1 MGDSSG
7 GCLAT
12 RLNQK
17 LGEFCSLFVSK
28 DSVQSRYQFKSKG
41 VKLMSSVVKIIQP
54 SGILD
59 GISAN
64 QLRREINDVV
74 ETGADIV
81 LVDFQDITFMNST
94 GLGALV
100 STLRSVRSAGG
111 ELFICSLNEQ
121 VQMIFQLT
129 KMDRVF
135 KTFTNRDDF
144 EQKVISR

>member
-1 MGDSSG
+1 
-7 GCLAT
+7 
-12 RLNQK
+12 
-17 LGEFCSLFVSK
+17 
-28 DSVQSRYQFKSKG
+28 
-41 VKLMSSVVKIIQP
+41 MSSTVKILQP

-59 GISAN
+59 GASAN
-64 QLRREINDVV
+64 QLRRDINDVV
-74 ETGADIV
+74 ENGAEIV

-100 STLRSVRSAGG
+100 ATLRTVRSAGS

-135 KTFTNRDDF
+135 KPLANRDEFD
-144 EQKVISR
+144 QKVLAS

>member
-1 MGDSSG
+1 
-7 GCLAT
+7 
-12 RLNQK
+12 
-17 LGEFCSLFVSK
+17 
-28 DSVQSRYQFKSKG
+28 
-41 VKLMSSVVKIIQP
+41 MSSVVKIIQP

-100 STLRSVRSAGG
+100 STLRTVRSAGG

-135 KTFTNRDDF
+135 KMFTNRDEF

>member
-1 MGDSSG
+1 
-7 GCLAT
+7 
-12 RLNQK
+12 
-17 LGEFCSLFVSK
+17 
-28 DSVQSRYQFKSKG
+28 
-41 VKLMSSVVKIIQP
+41 MSSVVKVIQP

-135 KTFTNRDDF
+135 KMFANRDDF
-144 EQKVISR
+144 EQKIISR

>member
-1 MGDSSG
+1 
-7 GCLAT
+7 
-12 RLNQK
+12 
-17 LGEFCSLFVSK
+17 
-28 DSVQSRYQFKSKG
+28 
-41 VKLMSSVVKIIQP
+41 MSSTVKVIQP

-59 GISAN
+59 GASAN
-64 QLRREINDVV
+64 QLRRDINDVV
-74 ETGADIV
+74 ENGANIV

-100 STLRSVRSAGG
+100 ATLRSVRSAGS

-135 KTFTNRDDF
+135 KPLANRDEFD
-144 EQKVISR
+144 QKVIAS

>member
-1 MGDSSG
+1 
-7 GCLAT
+7 
-12 RLNQK
+12 
-17 LGEFCSLFVSK
+17 
-28 DSVQSRYQFKSKG
+28 
-41 VKLMSSVVKIIQP
+41 MSSTVKVLQP

-59 GISAN
+59 GASAN
-64 QLRREINDVV
+64 QLRRDINDVV
-74 ETGADIV
+74 ENGAEIV

-100 STLRSVRSAGG
+100 ATLRTVRSAGG

-135 KTFTNRDDF
+135 KPLANRDEFD
-144 EQKVISR
+144 QKVLAS

>member
-1 MGDSSG
+1 
-7 GCLAT
+7 
-12 RLNQK
+12 
-17 LGEFCSLFVSK
+17 
-28 DSVQSRYQFKSKG
+28 
-41 VKLMSSVVKIIQP
+41 MSSVVKIIQP